1 VTVSLDAAGE
11 HYGEL
16 LLALDWPPD
25 RFDDYYAEALTS
37 LARHAANLF
46 ANVRMMNRVPISSA
60 A

>member
-1 VTVSLDAAGE
+1 
-11 HYGEL
+11 